1 MIRIICDTKSEKQKI
16 SRILREVRD
25 VFLGEK
31 RKLCNA
37 KYFRKLLTTGIYIS
51 LESDSEK

>member
-1 MIRIICDTKSEKQKI
+1 MF
-16 SRILREVRD
+16 
-25 VFLGEK
+25 FLGEK